1 VVHLIDV
8 VPDAPCWGRTPLPA
22 EQQLGSFSQLDNMK
36 ASVPA
41 TKTAAPLSTT
51 LTTTAPTALVISP
64 KLYGSCSQTLD
75 GTLQRVLGAGG
86 HLLREALKENG
97 LAERLDH
104 FGTSVTVFAPTGDAL
119 KHWMRDY
126 NLTEEDLI
134 LPGWTSGDCVQNLFK
149 YMVHPTSLGNAELQQ
164 WVTLNGGEFQLPTL
178 CGEACSPGLTITSR
192 SSTHVNGA
200 ALASSGAS
208 FCNGVVH
215 VVTKMPIPP
224 DWAPRTTSCKRGL
237 VSPQPQQAM
246 LAVSAFVPFVY
257 PPPPE
262 PEQLILGMNIVWAA
276 VGSVIVGVT
285 LLGSIAV
292 VTCFWRKRK
301 VDKVVPELHVLAV
314 RKDKLSDPNKKQKKF
329 MDCEKAGIEALDDD
343 LDSEPSTRC
352 PSKSSANSTPTS
364 VVSSYMGFS
373 RCNSNASL
381 YDGGS
386 SQGTVSVPTSPQ
398 ASARGLPVPSSPG
411 RFSSRE
417 LSLQVVQPPN
427 SGRAQVSPASRHGP
441 PDSLPPAPSPPSAIQ
456 RSVSEGRARPH
467 GASPSMPTPSSS
479 GPAAAGRPG
488 RNWSGAGE
496 TGQRRSTRSAE
507 RPSPSSKSAQRR
519 DIVWTPYLLQQRR
532 DIAQNSP
539 LRGLAAQRRAHQSSL
554 PVVREQF
561 YQEPISSQLFKTLGR
576 AGR

>member
-1 VVHLIDV
+1 
-8 VPDAPCWGRTPLPA
+8 
-22 EQQLGSFSQLDNMK
+22 
-36 ASVPA
+36 
-41 TKTAAPLSTT
+41 
-51 LTTTAPTALVISP
+51 
-64 KLYGSCSQTLD
+64 
-75 GTLQRVLGAGG
+75 
-86 HLLREALKENG
+86 
-97 LAERLDH
+97 
-104 FGTSVTVFAPTGDAL
+104 
-119 KHWMRDY
+119 
-126 NLTEEDLI
+126 
-134 LPGWTSGDCVQNLFK
+134 
-149 YMVHPTSLGNAELQQ
+149 MVHPTSLGNAELQQ

-192 SSTHVNGA
+192 STLTA
-200 ALASSGAS
+200 
-208 FCNGVVH
+208 
-215 VVTKMPIPP
+215 MPIPP

-441 PDSLPPAPSPPSAIQ
+441 PDSLPPAPSPPSAIHSQSLVSRSRCHPAQ
-456 RSVSEGRARPH
+456 R
-467 GASPSMPTPSSS
+467 
-479 GPAAAGRPG
+479 
-488 RNWSGAGE
+488 
-496 TGQRRSTRSAE
+496 QRRSSSFS
-507 RPSPSSKSAQRR
+507 RPPRRCQRR
-519 DIVWTPYLLQQRR
+519 PALDPLQ
-532 DIAQNSP
+532 
-539 LRGLAAQRRAHQSSL
+539 LAAQAATGRAPAKLGSGGACCVTCIACSGSLAVFVDEEKRRAHQSSL